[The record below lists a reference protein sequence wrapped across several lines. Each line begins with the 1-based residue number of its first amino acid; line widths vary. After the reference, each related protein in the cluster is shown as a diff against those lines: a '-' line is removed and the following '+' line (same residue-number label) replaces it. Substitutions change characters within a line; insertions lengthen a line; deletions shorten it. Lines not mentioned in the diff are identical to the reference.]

1 MSADTLII
9 KRRGEDGYRQISIRI
24 KEDTLASI
32 DNIASETNY
41 SRNELINLILE
52 HGVKHIEIE

>member
-1 MSADTLII
+1 MPDNTLII

-32 DNIASETNY
+32 DNIACETNH
-41 SRNELINLILE
+41 SRNKLINLILE